1 MWSMSTWNSTCGRY
15 ILVLITAPINQTY
28 LYIAMHI
35 PYGRGEV
42 RLFTPFFSLFSLPTA
57 LCFVFSYPFVIMPPF
72 YSFYGCNQLLPNLR
86 VSIGCLMFHTASNAS
101 YGIEPAAIGQCQPL
115 LTHQHLIHIADTDMF
130 PPLLYFLVSSFL
142 YIFFTSWL
150 VVSCISMCTF
160 HLVCVIFLTI
170 EDLHWYCF
178 LAASYNIG
186 RWYSWWLSYNLPCP
200 IKTFCMSS
208 LTCSAYWYST
218 SSFHLLVYLYC
229 PIKTYMIRC
238 STMLWC
244 CLVQRH
250 YHVMRNV
257 NETGLSHLRQLQVN
271 TCYMSECVLLAV

>member
-1 MWSMSTWNSTCGRY
+1 MWSLSTWNSTCGRY

-42 RLFTPFFSLFSLPTA
+42 RLFTPFFSLFLFSLPTA

-72 YSFYGCNQLLPNLR
+72 YSFYGCNQLLPNIR

-150 VVSCISMCTF
+150 VVSCITMYFPSRLRPF
-160 HLVCVIFLTI
+160 
-170 EDLHWYCF
+170 
-178 LAASYNIG
+178 SYYWGFALI
-186 RWYSWWLSYNLPCP
+186 LLPCRF
-200 IKTFCMSS
+200 IQHWQVIQLMTFLQPSMSHQNV
-208 LTCSAYWYST
+208 LHVVAYLLS
-218 SSFHLLVYLYC
+218 LLV
-229 PIKTYMIRC
+229 
-238 STMLWC
+238 
-244 CLVQRH
+244 
-250 YHVMRNV
+250 
-257 NETGLSHLRQLQVN
+257 
-271 TCYMSECVLLAV
+271 